1 MLPACIRDA
10 MALCF
15 SLSFALLNSNPHQ
28 ETQKNPQPPL
38 QTLFAAMDGFLR
50 GIFGEEFEEKPGRVS
65 NDREAVRVGVG
76 REGSAGRALGGK

>member
-50 GIFGEEFEEKPGRVS
+50 GFFGEEFEEKPVPEFVS
-65 NDREAVRVGVG
+65 SGILMDRAT
-76 REGSAGRALGGK
+76 LDDP